1 MAARH
6 ETPARA
12 VAHRQLLLAVLADD
26 EAAQLGEP
34 ATPAQVDAMARW
46 YRARHDLLRRRDL
59 EAFLTAVGLRE
70 EVFVDQMRSFANVA
84 AAQRRHMPR
93 IEALTPRYRAV
104 FGVRD
109 WVVERETPAAGT
121 PSHDHP

>member
-1 MAARH
+1 MAARP
-6 ETPARA
+6 ESPARA
-12 VAHRQLLLAVLADD
+12 VARRQLLLAVLADD
-26 EAAQLGEP
+26 EAVRLAEP

-46 YRARHDLLRRRDL
+46 YRARHELLRRRDL

-84 AAQRRHMPR
+84 AAQHRHMRR

-109 WVVERETPAAGT
+109 WLVERETPAAGAT
-121 PSHDHP
+121 SHDHP